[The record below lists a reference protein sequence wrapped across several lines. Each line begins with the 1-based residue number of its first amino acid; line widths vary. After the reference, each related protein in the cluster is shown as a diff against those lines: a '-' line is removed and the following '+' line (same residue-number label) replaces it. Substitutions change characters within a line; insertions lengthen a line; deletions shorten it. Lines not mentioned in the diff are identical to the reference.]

1 MAFPWVAAAIIAST
15 AYSAYSSS
23 QAARK
28 ASKAQKQGAKDA
40 TQAELEMYYQGR
52 EDLAPWREGGTWAL
66 GELREKIA
74 AGPGEYT
81 ESPGYQFR
89 VGEGV
94 KAMERGAAARG
105 NVLSGAQ
112 QKGLTRFGQ
121 DYATQDYDN
130 FLRRY
135 YQSLTPYQS
144 MAGQGQTTAGQT
156 AQMGMQAGQGIGQN
170 YLAAGQARASGY
182 INQANIASGAVT
194 SGAENYLLYNYL
206 NRQNPAGGYPN
217 VSTIRGGQ
225 GGGYGF

>member
-1 MAFPWVAAAIIAST
+1 MAWPLIIAAAAT
-15 AYSAYSSS
+15 AYTAYSSS

-28 ASKAQKQGAKDA
+28 AAKAQVKGTDVA
-40 TQAELEMYYQGR
+40 TQAQLEMYYQGR

-66 GELREKIA
+66 GELREKIS

-89 VGEGV
+89 LGEGV
-94 KAMERGAAARG
+94 RAREMGAAARG

-112 QKGLTRFGQ
+112 QKGLTRYGQ
-121 DYATQDYDN
+121 DYATQDVDN

-156 AQMGMQAGQGIGQN
+156 AQMGMQTGQGIGQN

-182 INQANIASGAVT
+182 INQANVMSGAVT
-194 SGAENYLLYNYL
+194 SGAENYLLYDYL
-206 NRQNPAGGYPN
+206 NRRNPAGGGSAASYA
-217 VSTIRGGQ
+217 
-225 GGGYGF
+225 

>member
-1 MAFPWVAAAIIAST
+1 MPAAVPIAIVAAGAI
-15 AYSAYSSS
+15 SAYASSS
-23 QAARK
+23 AASK
-28 ASKAQKQGAKDA
+28 ASKAQRKSADKA
-40 TQAELEMYYQGR
+40 TQAQLEMYYQGR
-52 EDLAPWREGGTWAL
+52 EDMAPWREGGTWAL
-66 GELREKIA
+66 EQLRGKIE

-89 VGEGV
+89 LGEGV

-112 QKGLTRFGQ
+112 TKDLTRFGQ

-156 AQMGMQAGQGIGQN
+156 AQMGMQTGQSVGQN
-170 YLAAGQARASGY
+170 YLTAGAARASGY
-182 INQANIASGAVT
+182 INQANVMSGALT
-194 SGAENYLLYNYL
+194 SGVENYLLYDYL
-206 NRQNPAGGYPN
+206 NRQPLPREYSATQ
-217 VSTIRGGQ
+217 VLA
-225 GGGYGF
+225 

>member
-1 MAFPWVAAAIIAST
+1 MAWPLIIAAAAT
-15 AYSAYSSS
+15 AYTAYSSS

-28 ASKAQKQGAKDA
+28 AAKAQVKGTDVA
-40 TQAELEMYYQGR
+40 TQAQLEMYYQGR

-66 GELREKIA
+66 GELREKIS

-89 VGEGV
+89 LGEGV
-94 KAMERGAAARG
+94 RAREMGAAARG

-112 QKGLTRFGQ
+112 H
-121 DYATQDYDN
+121 

-156 AQMGMQAGQGIGQN
+156 AQMGMQTGQGIGQN

-182 INQANIASGAVT
+182 INQANVMSGAVT
-194 SGAENYLLYNYL
+194 SGAENYLLYDYL
-206 NRQNPAGGYPN
+206 NRRNPAGGGSAASYA
-217 VSTIRGGQ
+217 
-225 GGGYGF
+225 